1 MAKTYQIDVHAG
13 AMDLNKI
20 ICNSAQLEW
29 FQQPWE
35 CPEPSASEDGKHMNE
50 GGFFG
55 ANKNGKSNTKGLRI
69 CSLRI

>member
-20 ICNSAQLEW
+20 ICNSAQL
-29 FQQPWE
+29 
-35 CPEPSASEDGKHMNE
+35 SASEDGKHMNE

-55 ANKNGKSNTKGLRI
+55 ANQKRQSNTKGLRFF
-69 CSLRI
+69 SLRI